1 MRTVRIFFGLGFA
14 IAGIYLIIAAHQKF
28 GSSSDP
34 IQAALLRQNSALIT
48 AVDQTFFRAEQ
59 RVQEVVLRNLRKDPA
74 TATILAQPDS
84 PRIILFG
91 NEKIKASDF
100 LLDAQLLRALEEHS
114 HAAEKYKTYS
124 RDGIQFILVRGEVQN
139 QSYAA
144 AFTDDALFQ
153 DLGVGE
159 AMRFW
164 IASSS
169 GELLFHSVKRLMG
182 SQVANLLPVAS
193 GAEMLA
199 KQEQRN
205 LVSHYTGFE
214 GGEALGAWSVV
225 PKRNLVLGVEWAGAF
240 GRDPTLDIPFFA
252 GVVLVGLGCFLL
264 GFTFRRRNKKTTE
277 RFQFDPASLDED
289 VVAYLEE
296 NRAATEEAIAFAQ
309 KKESELRDLDKK
321 LSELG
326 AAQNELEWRLGCYE
340 GLLEQAAKNGGK
352 QRLRGLAEVISKRI
366 LGSPVVLYRFSPTS
380 FSLVPEWISGEDR
393 LSAEVKEFLSD
404 SRIFLGNFR
413 LIGGIEQVSA
423 YQNWNQTRTK
433 YSAEKTEPVF
443 LPMDADGF
451 RGAMMVLLPEGA
463 NEHGELNEALNFFR
477 QLVQTSAWLCD
488 TKQQLIQ
495 SRNDS
500 KHFGTALAS
509 TPNRLGN
516 PAPEAQT

>member
-1 MRTVRIFFGLGFA
+1 MRIVRILSGLVLA
-14 IAGIYLIIAAHQKF
+14 TAGIYLVIAAHQKT
-28 GSSSDP
+28 GASSDP

-48 AVDQTFFRAEQ
+48 AVDQAFFRAEQ

-91 NEKIKASDF
+91 NDKIKASDF
-100 LLDAQLLRALEEHS
+100 LLDAQLLRALELHR
-114 HAAEKYKTYS
+114 HASEKYKTYS

-139 QSYAA
+139 EAYAA

-182 SQVANLLPVAS
+182 SQVANLRPVAS
-193 GAEMLA
+193 GTEMLA

-214 GGEALGAWSVV
+214 GGDALGAWSVV
-225 PKRNLVLGVEWAGAF
+225 PKRNLILGVEWAGSF
-240 GRDPTLDIPFFA
+240 GRDTTLDLPFFA

-264 GFTFRRRNKKTTE
+264 GFAFRRRNKKARE
-277 RFQFDPASLDED
+277 KFQFDPASLDED

-296 NRAATEEAIAFAQ
+296 NRAATEEAVLFAQ
-309 KKESELRDLDKK
+309 KKEAELRVLDSK
-321 LSELG
+321 LNELG

-340 GLLEQAAKNGGK
+340 SLFEQAGVGNGRG
-352 QRLRGLAEVISKRI
+352 RLRGLAEVISKRV
-366 LGSPVVLYRFSPTS
+366 LGAPVILYRFSSTS
-380 FSLVPEWISGEDR
+380 FSLVPEWISGGDR
-393 LSAEVKEFLSD
+393 LSTDAKEFLSG

-413 LIGGIEQVSA
+413 QIGGIEQVSA
-423 YQNWNQTRTK
+423 FQNWNQTRLK
-433 YSAEKTEPVF
+433 YSAEKTAPVF
-443 LPMDADGF
+443 LPMDAEGY
-451 RGAMMVLLPEGA
+451 RGAMAVLMPEGA
-463 NEHGELNEALNFFR
+463 NARGELNETLNFFR
-477 QLVQTSAWLCD
+477 QLVQTCARLCD

-500 KHFGTALAS
+500 KHFGSAMAS